1 MIGGIT
7 QLLAILTLL
16 FGIPVAIL
24 LLSFSAKDG
33 RKRWFAHETYA
44 LGAVVGG
51 IIFVAIGYGAY
62 PLTAPAFT
70 SYIEWIGRIARKSGG
85 PAGVN
90 WFVGLAGALIP
101 MVHWYLGMAA
111 GIWIVWRNRE
121 RDGK

>member
-7 QLLAILTLL
+7 QLLALLTLL

-24 LLSFSAKDG
+24 LFSFAAKDG
-33 RKRWFAHETYA
+33 RKRWFAHWTYA
-44 LGAVVGG
+44 VGAVSGAL
-51 IIFVAIGYGAY
+51 IFVAIGYGAY
-62 PLTAPAFT
+62 PLTSAAFT
-70 SYIEWIGRIARKSGG
+70 SCIEWIDHIARKSAG

-111 GIWIVWRNRE
+111 GI
-121 RDGK
+121 

>member
-24 LLSFSAKDG
+24 LFSFSPKDG
-33 RKRWFAHETYA
+33 RKRWFAHWTYA
-44 LGAVVGG
+44 AGAVAGA
-51 IIFVAIGYGAY
+51 IIFVGIGYGAY
-62 PLTAPAFT
+62 PLTAAAYT
-70 SYIEWIGRIARKSGG
+70 AYAQWIDHIAIKIAGA
-85 PAGVN
+85 AGVN
-90 WFVGLAGALIP
+90 WLLGLAGALIP

-121 RDGK
+121 RDRN